1 MESTFKEVL
10 LEIGYSNIIDNGR
23 ELRTRP
29 IYRESSNY
37 TSLSIDKKTGRFK
50 DFGGDIRGSFEEL
63 VKLSLGLKTVGEA
76 QKWLSG
82 KYVFAKVKT
91 EKPKIKQPRKLN
103 LEDLQTIEADH
114 SYWVS
119 RGISTETLETFQGGV
134 MKEGRFKNRYVFP
147 VFNHK
152 KELVGIS
159 GRDLQASSGSMRP
172 KWKHIGDKSKWK
184 YPLQINSSLIYDSKE
199 VIIIESIGD
208 ALALWDC
215 GCRNIVVS
223 FGLDISVELL
233 NLFIKYDLNKIVI
246 SFNNDLDNN
255 AGNRAAEKAQKK
267 LLKYFDTSQVS
278 VKLPSKND
286 FGEMSKPEIQE
297 WLKKT

>member
-29 IYRESSNY
+29 IYRDSSNY

-63 VKLSLGLKTVGEA
+63 VKLSLGLKSISQA

-82 KYVFAKVKT
+82 KYVFGAVKA

-103 LEDLQTIEADH
+103 IGDLQTIDQDH
-114 SYWVS
+114 SYWIN
-119 RGISTETLETFQGGV
+119 RGISAETLDTFQGGV

-147 VFNHK
+147 IFNHK

-159 GRDLQASSGSMRP
+159 GRDLQTSPNSMRP

-184 YPLQINSSLIYDSKE
+184 YPLQINSPLISSSKE

-215 GCRNIVVS
+215 GCKNIVVS

-233 NLFIKYDLNKIVI
+233 NLFIKFDLNRITI

-255 AGNRAAEKAQKK
+255 AGNKAADKACKK
-267 LLKYFDTSQVS
+267 LLKYFDKQQIAI
-278 VKLPSKND
+278 KLPTKND
-286 FGEMSKPEIQE
+286 FGEMSKSEINE
-297 WLKKT
+297 WLTKI

>member
-37 TSLSIDKKTGRFK
+37 TSLSIDKRTGRFK
-50 DFGGDIRGSFEEL
+50 DFGGDVRGSFEEL
-63 VKLSLGLKTVGEA
+63 VKLSLGLKSLNEA
-76 QKWLSG
+76 KKWLDG
-82 KYVFAKVKT
+82 KYVLQSVRA

-103 LEDLQTIEADH
+103 VQDLQTIEKDH
-114 SYWVS
+114 SYWVD
-119 RGISTETLETFQGGV
+119 RGISAETLDIFEGGV

-147 VFNHK
+147 VFNHR
-152 KELVGIS
+152 KELVGMS
-159 GRDLQASSGSMRP
+159 GRDLQTSSSSMRP

-184 YPLQINSSLIYDSKE
+184 YPLQINSSLIYASKD
-199 VIIIESIGD
+199 VILVESIGD
-208 ALALWDC
+208 ALALWDY
-215 GCRNIVVS
+215 GCKNLIVT

-233 NLFIKYDLNKIVI
+233 NLFIKYNLNKITI

-255 AGNRAAEKAQKK
+255 AGNKAAEKACKK
-267 LLKYFDTSQVS
+267 LLKYFDKSQVGI
-278 VKLPSKND
+278 KLPTKND
-286 FGEMSKPEIQE
+286 FGEMSKSEISQ
-297 WLKKT
+297 WLTKI